1 MLNRPHR
8 IRGEVIHG
16 AGRGAGLGY
25 PTANLRGPHTLLP
38 GEGIYAGLAWVDNRS
53 WPAAISV
60 GPNPTFDEG
69 RLKVEAHLIGY
80 AGDLYA
86 RWIDVDFLDRLRD
99 ILRFATVEELLTQ
112 MESDVATVREMTN
125 GEYSG

>member
-1 MLNRPHR
+1 
-8 IRGEVIHG
+8 
-16 AGRGAGLGY
+16 
-25 PTANLRGPHTLLP
+25 
-38 GEGIYAGLAWVDNRS
+38 
-53 WPAAISV
+53 
-60 GPNPTFDEG
+60 
-69 RLKVEAHLIGY
+69 VEAHLIGY